1 MNRASI
7 FFISAK
13 LKKGPLTLQGAEFH
27 FMVRVSQ
34 HQTGETV
41 TLFDGTARDGKRKR
55 KRKRKSSMFRETP
68 PA

>member
-41 TLFDGTARDGKRKR
+41 TLFDGTGSGSGNQACFARRRQPDRW
-55 KRKRKSSMFRETP
+55 
-68 PA
+68 